1 MPKYEKTV
9 SYYEMDFPRQ
19 LFPLDTNRIP
29 IARASTALGTFIY
42 EQITHKQKS
51 PDNFAPQIR
60 AYAAKPRFHLR
71 RTLKLDPVAEF
82 YFYDLTYRHR
92 ATFRG
97 NRTGRRR
104 HFGYRFAKGAMI
116 SSARSYRSF
125 RREVHDA
132 LVKYRYCVKTDVAQY
147 FNSLYHHDLVDWF
160 RECAKTPEDGELFG
174 KYLRQINAGRS
185 IDCLPHGIYPAKI
198 VGSQFLKFVDH
209 SNRIAAR
216 KMLRFMDDIYLFDNS
231 EDILKRDFHQLQRLL
246 GEKGLSVNESKTR
259 IGEIEELDI
268 EDEIDE
274 IKSRLLNR
282 RRAIVF
288 GSGADEEYY
297 EEYYEE
303 YHEED
308 VLDEKSV
315 AYLLDM
321 LRGDHLEEDDA
332 ELILAVMREHSED
345 VLEHIPTLLRRFPAL
360 SKSVFH
366 FSAHVE
372 DTTELLSIVRSHI
385 READFVTEFQLFWL
399 AKLCEKYLI
408 DKNGIGEVFSDLLD
422 HQSATVISKAKVL
435 EIPEKR
441 FGMPDLREEELRTG
455 ASNWLSWAAAVGSR
469 KVGKASRNHL
479 LGYFANGSPINRLI
493 SDCVR
498 AI

>member
-1 MPKYEKTV
+1 MPKYDKTV
-9 SYYEMDFPRQ
+9 SYYGTDFPRQ

-29 IARASTALGTFIY
+29 IEKASTALGTFIY
-42 EQITHKQKS
+42 EQITHKQES
-51 PDNFAPQIR
+51 SDNFLPQIR

-92 ATFRG
+92 STFR
-97 NRTGRRR
+97 RSRSEGRK
-104 HFGYRFAKGAMI
+104 HFGYRFAKGAMV
-116 SSARSYRSF
+116 SSARSYRRF

-132 LVKYRYCVKTDVAQY
+132 LAGYRYCVKADIAQY

-160 RECAKTPEDGELFG
+160 QDYAKTPEDVGLFG
-174 KYLRQINAGRS
+174 KFLKQINAGRS
-185 IDCLPHGIYPAKI
+185 VDCLPHGIYPAKI
-198 VGSQFLKFVDH
+198 VGSQFLRFVDD
-209 SNRIAAR
+209 SNRIAAG

-231 EDILKRDFHQLQRLL
+231 EDVLKQDFHQLQRLL

-259 IGEIEELDI
+259 IGKIQELDI
-268 EDEIDE
+268 EGEIDE
-274 IKSRLLNR
+274 IKSHLLKR

-288 GSGADEEYY
+288 GSGAEEEEYDEEYD
-297 EEYYEE
+297 EEN
-303 YHEED
+303 
-308 VLDEKSV
+308 VLDDESV
-315 AYLLDM
+315 NYLLDL
-321 LRGDHLEEDDA
+321 LRDEHLEEDDA
-332 ELILAVMREHSED
+332 ELILAIMREHSED
-345 VLEHIPTLLRRFPAL
+345 VLEYIPTLLRRFPAL

-366 FSAHVE
+366 FSAYVE
-372 DTTELLSIVRSHI
+372 DTAELLSTVRSHI
-385 READFVTEFQLFWL
+385 READYVTEFQLFWL
-399 AKLCEKYLI
+399 AKLCEDYLLEE
-408 DKNGIGEVFSDLLD
+408 NGVGDLFADLLH

-435 EIPEKR
+435 EIPERR

-455 ASNWLSWAAAVGSR
+455 ASGWLSWAAAVGSR
-469 KVGKASRNHL
+469 KVRKVSRNHL

>member
-1 MPKYEKTV
+1 MPKYDRTV
-9 SYYEMDFPRQ
+9 SYYQTDFPRQ
-19 LFPLDTNRIP
+19 LFPLDTNRIS
-29 IARASTALGTFIY
+29 IEKASTAIGTFIY
-42 EQITHKQKS
+42 EQITHEQES
-51 PDNFAPQIR
+51 SVNFLPQIR

-92 ATFRG
+92 SKFR
-97 NRTGRRR
+97 RSRLDRRK

-116 SSARSYRSF
+116 SSARSYREF

-132 LVKYRYCVKTDVAQY
+132 LAEYRYCVKADIAQY

-160 RECAKTPEDGELFG
+160 RDYAKTPEDVDLFG
-174 KYLRQINAGRS
+174 KFLRQINAGRS
-185 IDCLPHGIYPAKI
+185 VDCLPHGIYPAKI
-198 VGSQFLKFVDH
+198 VGSQFLRFVDD

-231 EDILKRDFHQLQRLL
+231 EDILKQDFHQLQRLL

-274 IKSRLLNR
+274 IKSRLLKR

-288 GSGADEEYY
+288 GSGVE
-297 EEYYEE
+297 
-303 YHEED
+303 EED
-308 VLDEKSV
+308 YDEYDEQDVLEDESV
-315 AYLLDM
+315 AYLLDL
-321 LRGDHLEEDDA
+321 LRDEHLEEDDA

-366 FSAHVE
+366 FSAYVE

-385 READFVTEFQLFWL
+385 READYVTEFQLFWL
-399 AKLCEKYLI
+399 AKLCEAYLLDESGVGDI
-408 DKNGIGEVFSDLLD
+408 FADLLD

-435 EIPEKR
+435 EIPEGR

-455 ASNWLSWAAAVGSR
+455 ASHWLSWAAAVGSR
-469 KVGKASRNHL
+469 KVRKPSRNHL

-498 AI
+498 GI

>member
-1 MPKYEKTV
+1 MPKYDKTV
-9 SYYEMDFPRQ
+9 SYYGADFPRQ
-19 LFPLDTNRIP
+19 LFPLDTNRIL
-29 IARASTALGTFIY
+29 IEKASTALGTFIY
-42 EQITHKQKS
+42 EKITHEQES
-51 PDNFAPQIR
+51 SDNFLPQIR

-92 ATFRG
+92 STFRRHRS
-97 NRTGRRR
+97 NRRK
-104 HFGYRFAKGAMI
+104 HFGYRFTRSAMV
-116 SSARSYRSF
+116 SSARSYRKF

-132 LVKYRYCVKTDVAQY
+132 LAEYRYCVKADVAQY
-147 FNSLYHHDLVDWF
+147 FNSLYHHDLVAWF
-160 RECAKTPEDGELFG
+160 RDYAKTQEDVDLFG
-174 KYLRQINAGRS
+174 KFLRQINAGRS
-185 IDCLPHGIYPAKI
+185 VDCLPHGIYPAKI
-198 VGSQFLKFVDH
+198 VGSQFLRFVDD
-209 SNRIAAR
+209 SNRITAR

-231 EDILKRDFHQLQRLL
+231 EDVLKQDFHQLQRLL

-274 IKSRLLNR
+274 IKSRLLKR

-288 GSGADEEYY
+288 GSGAEEEDY
-297 EEYYEE
+297 EEYD
-303 YHEED
+303 EED
-308 VLDEKSV
+308 VLDEESV
-315 AYLLDM
+315 SYLLGL
-321 LRGDHLEEDDA
+321 LRDEHLEEDDA

-366 FSAHVE
+366 FSAYVE

-385 READFVTEFQLFWL
+385 READDVTEFQLFWL
-399 AKLCEKYLI
+399 AKLCEGHLL
-408 DKNGIGEVFSDLLD
+408 DENGVGDIFADLLD

-455 ASNWLSWAAAVGSR
+455 ASDWLSWAAAVGSR
-469 KVGKASRNHL
+469 KVKKASRNHL
-479 LGYFANGSPINRLI
+479 LRYFANGSPINRLI
-493 SDCVR
+493 SDCIR